1 MQWNMYK
8 ICPLVFDTMESR
20 TFLVLSMLSYLRE
33 VSIILTGMFKKPV
46 NFWGISPIPKDP
58 WDLLKSLNT
67 KMMMSEPVKFWFSS
81 SIYQSQRNF
90 VSIAI
95 FHVPFQYLANLTGN
109 MVVYTN
115 NVNFRSY
122 FPSKIEYCHGLI
134 INTFEGKNLYCFR
147 YQYNYIRVPSII
159 SVIYLKSQ

>member
-1 MQWNMYK
+1 MYRVH
-8 ICPLVFDTMESR
+8 PYLVFDTMESR
-20 TFLVLSMLSYLRE
+20 TFLVLSTLSYLRE
-33 VSIILTGMFKKPV
+33 VSIILAGMFKKPA
-46 NFWGISPIPKDP
+46 NFEASHQSQKIPEISQ
-58 WDLLKSLNT
+58 KSLNT
-67 KMMMSEPVKFWFSS
+67 KMIMSEPVKFWFSS

-90 VSIAI
+90 VSIPI